1 MKLAPLPAGERH
13 PRAMQGSAA
22 VEFAIVLPVLL
33 LCVLGLM
40 EFARVIWTQTALDY
54 AVQAAARCAAVD
66 TLTCPLSDP
75 NRILGYAAGK
85 APGLSFADPSATFAV
100 STQACGVEV
109 TASLPFDFLL
119 ANLLPYSQTLS
130 AAACFPT

>member
-1 MKLAPLPAGERH
+1 MKLAPVQGGKRH
-13 PRAMQGSAA
+13 PQATRGAAA

-40 EFARVIWTQTALDY
+40 EFARVIWTQAALDY

-75 NRILGYAAGK
+75 SRILGYAASK
-85 APGLSFADPSATFAV
+85 APGLSFADPTATFAV
-100 STQACGVEV
+100 STQACGVKV
-109 TASLPFDFLL
+109 TASLPFDFLVS
-119 ANLLPYSQTLS
+119 NLLPYSQTLS